1 MNELNVWKTPE
12 NAVAVLKAADYTH
25 SSKMDT
31 TACLFHLLSNH
42 IWFGFDKKIQSSS

>member
-1 MNELNVWKTPE
+1 MNELKVWKTPE

-31 TACLFHLLSNH
+31 TAWLFHL
-42 IWFGFDKKIQSSS
+42 